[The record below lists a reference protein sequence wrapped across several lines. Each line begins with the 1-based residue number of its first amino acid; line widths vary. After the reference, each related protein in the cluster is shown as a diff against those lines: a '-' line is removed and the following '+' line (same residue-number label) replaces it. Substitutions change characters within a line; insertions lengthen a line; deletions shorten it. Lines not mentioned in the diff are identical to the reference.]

1 MKLRSICFGLFC
13 FLAASVYSQ
22 RLPEKGMPQ
31 IENFTPQHYLNKG
44 KIWGIASAPNGL
56 VYMAADKGLLE
67 YDGQTWHC
75 FKGSNGSTRSLLVV
89 NDSVIYTGSDL
100 DFGIWK
106 RDKYYAFQYTSLY
119 PFQQDIKD
127 VNEEFWGV
135 HLLNNSVLFVSFN
148 NVYVYKNLQL
158 TKIPAISRF
167 TGSFTVND
175 SVYFADEKAGI
186 CVFSNISLKK
196 IFQFPQGFQ
205 IEISGL
211 YQNNKEWILV
221 TKKAGLFTY
230 SNGALKPIIT
240 PLSKKL
246 VDANVFCFKQISPQ
260 HLAFGTVS
268 KGLFITDL
276 AGNVI
281 HHITKKKGLPNNTIL
296 SLHDDTGGKLW
307 LGLDQGISVI
317 DLNNKYTF
325 FNDYLGDF
333 GTGYTACLK
342 EDWFYLGTNQG
353 LYQSKWDEL
362 NNNAE
367 NYHFQLIPGTE
378 GQVWS
383 LKVIDNTLFI
393 GHDKGLFTLNGKT
406 LHSVSNE
413 PGFWTITP
421 YKSKYLLTGNYN
433 GISIFKRENNDW
445 TFLKKMEFI
454 LGSCNQVIIED
465 RSTLW
470 VNIPNFGVIRAVLD
484 ENLVPNQRQI
494 MPESDFEGENPYLMK
509 VDNEIMLLTDKCQYR
524 YNKVNKHFI
533 KTNARAPHSKNEG
546 IITHIHPLDTI
557 SPDYTF
563 HSIYNGFAFRFLKNE
578 PDKSDELVEVVFR
591 KLEGFNNEQNTGFPP
606 GATLPFHLN
615 NIRIEWIVPNRSDVM
630 YQFKTKETEDWGEL
644 YSSNTLEML
653 NLKPGKHTIMA
664 RALYHGKFSDF
675 NEITCYVAAP
685 WYLTKYAY
693 ALYFVLFVI
702 VIFLLYNRQK
712 ILLKKQKKSLL
723 KKKEVAL
730 KEQAEQ
736 HNREVMALEKEM
748 LRSEY
753 DVLKQQ
759 LKNKTIEL
767 ANKAKDND
775 EKKQLLLTI
784 KEKFELLQKEPT
796 QTKIRLGEIKRLL
809 DAHLNVEDHT
819 FEIQIDELHQGF
831 FKKLKDKFP
840 QISTQDLR
848 LCAYLKIGLNSNE
861 IAEILNI
868 LPSSVFVS
876 RSRLR
881 KKLNLQI
888 DQDINSFLNN
898 I

>member
-1 MKLRSICFGLFC
+1 LCI
-13 FLAASVYSQ
+13 LAVSAFSQ
-22 RLPEKGMPQ
+22 RLPEKGMPL
-31 IENFTPQHYLNKG
+31 IENFKPQDYLNKG
-44 KIWGIASAPNGL
+44 KIWGIASAPNGM

-106 RDKYYAFQYTSLY
+106 RDKNYAFQYTSLY

-158 TKIPAISRF
+158 TKIPATSRF

-175 SVYFADEKAGI
+175 SVYFADENAGI
-186 CVFSNISLKK
+186 YVFSNISLKK
-196 IFQFPQGFQ
+196 IFQYPQSYQ

-211 YQNNKEWILV
+211 YQNKNDWILV
-221 TKKAGLFTY
+221 TKKSGLFTY

-246 VDANVFCFKQISPQ
+246 ADANVFCFKQISPQ
-260 HLAFGTVS
+260 YLAFGTVL

-276 AGNVI
+276 TGNVI

-296 SLHDDTGGKLW
+296 SLHEDAGRKLW

-317 DLNNKYTF
+317 DLNNEYTF

-342 EDWFYLGTNQG
+342 DDWFYLGTNQG
-353 LYQSKWDEL
+353 LYQSKWNEL

-367 NYHFQLIPGTE
+367 YNHFKLIPETE

-383 LKVIDNTLFI
+383 IRVIDNTLFI
-393 GHDKGLFTLNGKT
+393 GHDKGLFTFNGKT

-421 YKSKYLLTGNYN
+421 YQSNYLLTGNYN
-433 GISIFKRENNDW
+433 GISIFKKENNAW
-445 TFLKKMEFI
+445 TFVKKMELI
-454 LGSCNQVIIED
+454 LGSCNQILIQD
-465 RSTLW
+465 GSILW
-470 VNIPNFGVIRAVLD
+470 VTIPNFGIIRAVLD
-484 ENLVPNQRQI
+484 ENLFPVQRQI
-494 MPESDFEGENPYLMK
+494 MPESDFEGENPCLMK
-509 VDNEIMLLTDKCQYR
+509 VGNEIMLLTDKCQYR
-524 YNKVNKHFI
+524 YNNVIKHFI
-533 KTNARAPHSKNEG
+533 KTNDRAPHTK
-546 IITHIHPLDTI
+546 IDDLITQIHPPDTI

-563 HSIYNGFAFRFLKNE
+563 HSIYNGFAFRFLNNE
-578 PDKSDELVEVVFR
+578 QDKSDERVEVVFR
-591 KLEGFNNEQNTGFPP
+591 KLEGFNNEQNNGFPP
-606 GATLPFHLN
+606 GAELPFQLN

-630 YQFKTKETEDWGEL
+630 YQFKTKETEDWGKL
-644 YSSNTLEML
+644 SSSNTLEML
-653 NLKPGKHTIMA
+653 NLKPGKHTIMV
-664 RALYHGKFSDF
+664 RAFYHGQFTNS
-675 NEITCYVAAP
+675 NEITCYIAAP
-685 WYLTKYAY
+685 LYRTKYAY

-702 VIFLLYNRQK
+702 AIILLYSRQK
-712 ILLKKQKKSLL
+712 QMLKKQRQRLL
-723 KKKEVAL
+723 QKKELAL

-736 HNREVMALEKEM
+736 HNREVIALEKEM
-748 LRSEY
+748 LKSEY

-775 EKKQLLLTI
+775 EKKQLLLAI
-784 KEKFELLQKEPT
+784 KEKFEHLQNEPT

-809 DAHLNVEDHT
+809 DSHLNVEDHT

-831 FKKLKDKFP
+831 FKKLKVQFP

-848 LCAYLKIGLNSNE
+848 LCAYLKIGLNTNE